1 MSLMIKRVV
10 VAVGGNALIKDEGH
24 HEVHD
29 QLRSAQE
36 TAALIA
42 DFIALGY
49 DVVLTH
55 GNGPQVGFI
64 LRRSELAFEAGE
76 LHFVPLMNCV
86 ADTQGAIGYQLQESL
101 HNAFRERKISRCV
114 ATLVTMVE
122 VDADDPSFD
131 NPTKPIGVFY
141 SEEKVAALRDKHP
154 DWQLVFQDGKGYRR
168 VVPSPVP
175 KRVVEIDAIRSMLD
189 AGLCVI
195 ASGGGGIPVVA
206 DEQGN
211 LSGINAVIDKDLSS
225 ALLANEL
232 AADLLIILTAVDHVY
247 LDFNKPS
254 QRAVEF
260 MTTAEAEQYL
270 KDGHFASGS
279 MGPKVKAAIN
289 FLRRGGRRAIITSA
303 ENLVSSVLE
312 NKGTHIVL

>member
-1 MSLMIKRVV
+1 MPLTVKRVV
-10 VAVGGNALIKDEGH
+10 IAIGGNALIKDEGH
-24 HEVHD
+24 QEIHD

-36 TAALIA
+36 TAELIA

-49 DVVLTH
+49 EVVLTH

-64 LRRSELAFEAGE
+64 LRRSELAYEAGE
-76 LHFVPLMNCV
+76 LHFVPLKNCV

-101 HNAFRERKISRCV
+101 HNSLRKRNICRSAV
-114 ATLVTMVE
+114 TVVTMVE

-141 SEEKVAALRDKHP
+141 TEAKILAIKKKHP

-175 KRVVEIDAIRSMLD
+175 KRVVEVEAIRSMLD
-189 AGLCVI
+189 AGICVI

-206 DEQGN
+206 DGEGY

-232 AADLLIILTAVDHVY
+232 SADLLIILTAVDNVY
-247 LDFNKPS
+247 LDFNKPG
-254 QRAVEF
+254 QRKLDCMTVEQAGEYL
-260 MTTAEAEQYL
+260 AE
-270 KDGHFASGS
+270 GHFATGS
-279 MGPKVKAAIN
+279 MGPKVRASMN
-289 FLRRGGRRAIITSA
+289 FLVNGGKRAIITSA
-303 ENLVSSVLE
+303 ENLVSAVRE
-312 NKGTHIVL
+312 NWGTHIVP